1 MSDTPVLDAN
11 LIGTLARM
19 PGDMRATFSDA
30 QLQALNDA
38 LGTQPKRVH
47 TVNLRWMLS
56 FWRWNFYFIFLFG
69 QDRRQLSRRQQ
80 QVERWALAIA
90 IFLFVTVSTLF
101 GLLILYL
108 VKSAMGIDIF
118 PHFSLGIW
126 GWFKSH
132 YL

>member
-1 MSDTPVLDAN
+1 MIPPVLDAN
-11 LIGTLARM
+11 LIGMLARM

-47 TVNLRWMLS
+47 AVNLRWMLS
-56 FWRWNFYFIFLFG
+56 FWRWNFYFVFLFG